1 MQQRTSGLLFLWYHR
16 KIFPVV
22 MKILKRTFSLLSVF
36 FLLGAAVFLFFFA
49 VSVKGLPN
57 PESFDARQITQSTKI
72 YDRSEKILLY
82 EIYGEEKRTVIPY
95 SVIPDYAKKAAIA
108 IEDENFYSH
117 AAFDWRS
124 LVRALVA
131 NLQHGRIV
139 QGGSTITQQLAK
151 NVFLSSEKTLTR
163 KVRELVLSFQLEK
176 RYTKDKILD
185 LYLNQIPYGAN
196 AYGIEAAS
204 QTYFNKSAKEIS
216 LAEAALLASL
226 PKAPSYYSPYGAHT
240 DELAQR
246 KNLVLEK
253 MFSLGYISEEEK
265 TAAAKEKM
273 ILTPQTQSI
282 KAPHFIHSVIEYLNN
297 RYGEDYVRSAGL
309 KVVTALDWNLQQTAE
324 KVVTEGVQRNT
335 ELYQG
340 KNAALVAQDA
350 RTGQILALVGSKD
363 YFDADNDGNFNVAT
377 QGLRQPGSSIKP
389 FAYITAFKKGFTPE
403 TILFDLET
411 EFDTTGIEDKSYK
424 PANFDEQFR
433 GPVTFRQALAQSI
446 NVPSVKV
453 LYLAGIGPTLK
464 TAQDFGITTLTEK
477 SRYGLSLALGGGE
490 VKLYDLV
497 GAYSVFSQEG
507 IKHNQALVLKITDSN
522 NKVLEEYQDKSDRVI
537 DAQYPRLI
545 NDILSDIDARRALF
559 QNSLGL
565 TTYPGYEVALK
576 TGTTNDYRDAW
587 AMGYTPSLVVG
598 VWAGNNDNQPMQ
610 KKGGSILAAVPIWH
624 DFMVEA
630 LKTQPAEI
638 FSRPESIYVN
648 KPILN
653 GQYVINNQVHDIL
666 YYISKN
672 DPQGPAPT
680 DPSADSQ
687 FENWEKVV
695 LEWAQ
700 QNPDK
705 IQFAQS
711 QINNAADTINI
722 DLANPR
728 NGDFVASPMT
738 VDAKIKS
745 PTDISKIEIYVNE
758 KLVQQNS
765 GNFGKDYVYQTQ
777 ISPDLELQNL
787 FKFKVYNTNNQTSE
801 KEVIVFKR

>member
-1 MQQRTSGLLFLWYHR
+1 MR
-16 KIFPVV
+16 IF
-22 MKILKRTFSLLSVF
+22 KRTFSLLSVS
-36 FLLGAAVFLFFFA
+36 FLLVAAVFLFFF
-49 VSVKGLPN
+49 VTLVKGLPN
-57 PESFDARQITQSTKI
+57 PESFDTRQITQSTKI
-72 YDRSEKILLY
+72 YDRAEKTLLY
-82 EIYGEEKRTVIPY
+82 EVYGEEKRTIIPY
-95 SVIPDYAKKAAIA
+95 SEIPDYAKNAAIA
-108 IEDENFYSH
+108 IEDENFYNH
-117 AAFDWRS
+117 TAFDWRS
-124 LVRALVA
+124 MTRALLA
-131 NLQHGRIV
+131 NLKHGRIV

-163 KVRELVLSFQLEK
+163 KVKELVLSFQLEK

-185 LYLNQIPYGAN
+185 LYLNQIPYGTN

-204 QTYFNKSAKEIS
+204 QTYFDKPAKEIS

-240 DELAQR
+240 DELLQR
-246 KNLVLEK
+246 KGLVLEK
-253 MFSLGYISEEEK
+253 MLSLGYISEEEK
-265 TAAAKEKM
+265 TAAAKEK
-273 ILTPQTQSI
+273 IEFAPQAQGI
-282 KAPHFIHSVIEYLNN
+282 KAPHFVHSVIEYLNN

-309 KVVTALDWNLQQTAE
+309 KVVTTVDWDLQQIAE
-324 KVVTEGVQRNT
+324 KAITEGAQRNT

-340 KNAALVAQDA
+340 KNAALVAQDSK
-350 RTGQILALVGSKD
+350 TGQILALVGSKD
-363 YFDADNDGNFNVAT
+363 YFDTENEGNFNVAT

-433 GPVTFRQALAQSI
+433 GPITMRQALAQSI
-446 NVPSVKV
+446 NVPSVKT

-490 VKLYDLV
+490 VKLFDLV

-507 IKHNQALVLKITDSN
+507 IKHNQVLVLKITDSN
-522 NKVLEEYQDKSDRVI
+522 NKTLEEYQDKYNRVI

-545 NDILSDIDARRALF
+545 NDILSDIDARRPLF

-565 TTYPGYEVALK
+565 TIYSGYEVALK

-630 LKTQPAEI
+630 LKTQPSETFA
-638 FSRPESIYVN
+638 RPDQIYAD

-653 GQYVINNQVHDIL
+653 GQYVINNQIHDTL
-666 YYISKN
+666 YYINKN
-672 DPQGPAPT
+672 NPLGPAPT

-695 LEWAQ
+695 LEWVQ
-700 QNPDK
+700 QNPSV
-705 IQFAQS
+705 IQLAQS
-711 QINNAADTINI
+711 QANLATNAIVI
-722 DLANPR
+722 DLNSPH
-728 NGDFVASPMT
+728 NGDFVSSPMT

-745 PTDISKIEIYVNE
+745 PTDISKIEIYFNNQ
-758 KLVQQNS
+758 LVLQNT
-765 GNFGKDYVYQTQ
+765 GNFGKDYAYQYQ

-787 FKFKVYNTNNQTSE
+787 FKFKVYNISNQTLE